1 MKTKRYKI
9 VNKTRFYIFLTF
21 TLILGGI
28 LTNTL
33 LSTAKAYSNP
43 VDVPYEEVIVA
54 EGDTIWYIA
63 LEFMPRNY
71 DVREMVYNIRQLNNM
86 KNVSIHPGETI
97 KVPIVK

>member
-9 VNKTRFYIFLTF
+9 VNKTRFYIFLT
-21 TLILGGI
+21 LSLVLGGI
-28 LTNTL
+28 ITSTL

-43 VDVPYEEVIVA
+43 VDQPYEEVIVA

-63 LEFMPRNY
+63 LEFMPGNY
-71 DVREMVYNIRQLNNM
+71 DVRQMVYNIRQLNNM
-86 KNVSIHPGETI
+86 DTVSIHPGDKI

>member
-9 VNKTRFYIFLTF
+9 VNKTRFYTFLTI

-28 LTNTL
+28 ITNTL

-43 VDVPYEEVIVA
+43 VDQPYEEITVA

-63 LEFMPRNY
+63 LEFMPNNY
-71 DVREMVYNIRQLNNM
+71 DIREMVYNIRQLNNM
-86 KNVSIHPGETI
+86 DTVSIHPGDKI

>member
-9 VNKTRFYIFLTF
+9 VNKTRFYTFLTI

-28 LTNTL
+28 ITNTL

-43 VDVPYEEVIVA
+43 VDQPYEEIIVA

-63 LEFMPRNY
+63 LEFMPNNY
-71 DVREMVYNIRQLNNM
+71 DIREMVYNIRQLNNM
-86 KNVSIHPGETI
+86 DTVSIHPGDKI

>member
-21 TLILGGI
+21 TLILAGI

-63 LEFMPRNY
+63 IEFMPRNY